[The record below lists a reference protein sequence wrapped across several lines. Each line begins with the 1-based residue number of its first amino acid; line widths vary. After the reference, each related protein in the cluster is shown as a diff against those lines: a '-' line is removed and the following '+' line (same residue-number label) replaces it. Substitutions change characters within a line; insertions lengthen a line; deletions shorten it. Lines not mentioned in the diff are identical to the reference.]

1 MSTRRLNI
9 GIRTRV
15 ERESALRTAFGRIRQ
30 GDLTPQEAGLYF
42 ESVEELRRVL
52 TDKRLDVL
60 LTITRRRPGSV
71 RALANLL
78 GRDYKNV
85 NDDVALLRQ
94 LGLVELEARGGRGGA
109 KTPVVPYDEIHVTIN
124 LRPVSAKRA
133 A

>member
-9 GIRTRV
+9 GIRTRA
-15 ERESALRTAFGRIRQ
+15 ERESALRAAIKRIRR

-60 LTITRRRPGSV
+60 LTITRCHPRSV
-71 RALANLL
+71 RALADLL
-78 GRDYKNV
+78 GRNYKNV
-85 NDDVALLRQ
+85 SADVDLLRQ
-94 LGLVELEARGGRGGA
+94 LGLVELEEQGGRGGA
-109 KTPVVPYDEIHVTIN
+109 KVPVVPYDEIHVTIT
-124 LRPVSAKRA
+124 LRPASEVRA